1 MNDSVPSRVEN
12 RGDMAGKLTQ
22 LDIGE
27 TSGVDHP
34 AHLAEGWMLMK
45 SKDGAFAARV
55 AELLKDSTKEC
66 QSCGAA
72 VPNGDAYCPECGNK
86 ADGGDMEKAGS
97 LDRLRTLHKAIGEL
111 ISEGGEM
118 SDDAV
123 KETEVTD
130 DEMLKSVPPAVRDL
144 ILKERAERETLAT
157 ELAKERELRATEEA
171 IAKAA
176 GWSGLGIDATEFGP
190 SLAKLRT
197 LDAELAKSFED
208 VLDGAHTVVETS
220 NLFKSVGRDAP
231 AEGSAQGKLDA
242 LTKEYMAKSTDV
254 DYATAQAAVLE
265 SPEGAAL
272 YDAVAQAAMKGE

>member
-1 MNDSVPSRVEN
+1 
-12 RGDMAGKLTQ
+12 MAGKLTQ

-45 SKDGAFAARV
+45 SKDGAFAAKV

-66 QSCGAA
+66 ASCGAA

-86 ADGGDMEKAGS
+86 TDGGGMEKASGS
-97 LDRLRTLHKAIGEL
+97 LDRLRVLHKAIGDL

-123 KETEVTD
+123 QEEPQATD

-157 ELAKERELRATEEA
+157 ELTKERERRANEEA

-176 GWSGLGIDATEFGP
+176 SWTGLGIEVTEFAP
-190 SLAKLRT
+190 NIAKLRAV
-197 LDAELAKSFED
+197 DAELAKSFED
-208 VLDGAHTVVETS
+208 VLDGASKVVEAS
-220 NLFKSVGRDAP
+220 ALFKTAGRDAP

-242 LTKEYMAKSTDV
+242 LTKEYMAKSTSE
-254 DYATAQAAVLE
+254 DYAEAQAAVL
-265 SPEGAAL
+265 STPEGEAL
-272 YDAVAQAAMKGE
+272 YNEVAKAAMKGE